1 MKKKRIIIIVS
12 MLIVCLATSFI
23 AFLSVGR
30 AGGEQEFD
38 AVILSVEGNK
48 ITAEV
53 TYERA
58 SFFSTKLPDKIVF
71 DTNDSGETGLKVG
84 DKIHGNY
91 LKGTIDGNNVR
102 VVSLE
107 VNSTP

>member
-1 MKKKRIIIIVS
+1 MKKKVIIILSVVVLVIAAVA
-12 MLIVCLATSFI
+12 VV

-30 AGGEQEFD
+30 AGGEQEFE
-38 AVILSVEGNK
+38 AVILSVEGNV

-53 TYERA
+53 TYDNA
-58 SFFSTKLPDKIVF
+58 SFLSAKLPDKIIF
-71 DTNDSGETGLKVG
+71 DANDSGETGLKVG

-102 VVSLE
+102 VVSL
-107 VNSTP
+107 VVTTD

>member
-1 MKKKRIIIIVS
+1 MKKKVIIIIAAV
-12 MLIVCLATSFI
+12 VCILVAVV

-30 AGGEQEFD
+30 AGGEQEFE
-38 AVILSVEGNK
+38 AVILSVEGNV

-53 TYERA
+53 TYDNA
-58 SFFSTKLPDKIVF
+58 SFFSTKLPDKIIF
-71 DTNDSGETGLKVG
+71 NANDSGETGLAVG

-102 VVSLE
+102 VVSL
-107 VNSTP
+107 VVTTD

>member
-1 MKKKRIIIIVS
+1 MKKKVIIGIAVV
-12 MLIVCLATSFI
+12 VCILVAVV

-30 AGGEQEFD
+30 AGGEQEFE
-38 AVILSVEGNK
+38 AVILSVEGNV

-53 TYERA
+53 TYDNA
-58 SFFSTKLPDKIVF
+58 SFFSTKLPDKIIF
-71 DTNDSGETGLKVG
+71 NANDSGETGLAVG

-102 VVSLE
+102 VVSL
-107 VNSTP
+107 VVTTD

>member
-1 MKKKRIIIIVS
+1 MKKKVIIILSVVVLVIAAVA
-12 MLIVCLATSFI
+12 VV

-30 AGGEQEFD
+30 AGEEQEFE
-38 AVILSVEGNK
+38 AVILSVEGNV

-53 TYERA
+53 TYDNA
-58 SFFSTKLPDKIVF
+58 SFLSAKLPDKIIF
-71 DTNDSGETGLKVG
+71 DANDSGETGLKAG

-102 VVSLE
+102 VVSL
-107 VNSTP
+107 VVTTD